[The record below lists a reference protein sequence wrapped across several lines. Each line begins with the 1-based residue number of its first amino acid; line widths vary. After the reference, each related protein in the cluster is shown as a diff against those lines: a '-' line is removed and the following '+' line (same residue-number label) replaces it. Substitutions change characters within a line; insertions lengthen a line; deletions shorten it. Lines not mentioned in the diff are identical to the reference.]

1 MAKKKPVQVAHHGME
16 VFLTSAMSSMTL
28 GSDLS
33 RPARRN
39 IVNQFNRYFGEES
52 KLANWVRLCR
62 DVGIQE
68 DLESITQCRLVINA
82 HSPSLSQSSRKV
94 PDVQQALKK
103 VWVNIYDLIDAVNN
117 KKTPPRLFKSQ
128 AALSRYT
135 IKNNKIFPKK
145 KAKEGGP
152 VRALLAHIFG

>member
-1 MAKKKPVQVAHHGME
+1 MAKKGPVKVSHPGVE
-16 VFLTSAMSSMTL
+16 VFLTSAMSGMTL
-28 GSDLS
+28 GNDLS
-33 RPARRN
+33 TPARRN
-39 IVNQFNRYFGEES
+39 IVNEFNRYFGDES

-68 DLESITQCRLVINA
+68 DLKSITKCRL
-82 HSPSLSQSSRKV
+82 
-94 PDVQQALKK
+94 ALKK
-103 VWVNIYDLIDAVNN
+103 VWVNIYDLIDAINN

-135 IKNNKIFPKK
+135 IKSNKIFPKK